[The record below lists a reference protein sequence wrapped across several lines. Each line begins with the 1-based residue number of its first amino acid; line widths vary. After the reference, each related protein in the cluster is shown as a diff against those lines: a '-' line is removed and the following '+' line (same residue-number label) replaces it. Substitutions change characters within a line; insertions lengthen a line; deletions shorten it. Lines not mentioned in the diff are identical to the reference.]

1 MLPLILHID
10 TATEYAS
17 ICLTQGDR
25 ILGMRVSPDQKQ
37 HGAFVQPAIQALM
50 QENDLNLT
58 ALNAIAVTEG
68 PGSYTGLRVSMAS
81 AKGLC
86 YALDKPLITI
96 STLKVMA
103 LAAQIK
109 HGKDYPQAIYCP
121 LIDARRMEVFTALY
135 DGHLEPIATPS
146 AMILDSASFKE
157 LVDNQII
164 VFSGTGAPK
173 FKAVLNHPNALFSA
187 VQHDASHL
195 AILAIQAHEKAA
207 FANLAYAE
215 PYYLKAF
222 YSAPAKK

>member
-10 TATEYAS
+10 TATAYAS
-17 ICLTQGDR
+17 ICLTQGDS

-37 HGAFVQPAIQALM
+37 HGAFVQPAIQGLM
-50 QENDLNLT
+50 LENDLDLS
-58 ALNAIAVTEG
+58 ALDAIAVSEG

-96 STLKVMA
+96 STLKIMA
-103 LAAQIK
+103 LAAQMEK
-109 HGKDYPQAIYCP
+109 GKEYTQAFYCP

-135 DGHLEPIATPS
+135 NAHLSEIEAAS
-146 AMILDSASFKE
+146 AKILDAHSFSE
-157 LVDNQII
+157 LIDNQLI

-173 FKAVLNHPNALFSA
+173 FQAILNHPNALFSG
-187 VQHDASHL
+187 VQHNASHL
-195 AILAIQAHEKAA
+195 AILAKESFEKAA

-222 YSAPAKK
+222 YSAPVKK

>member
-10 TATEYAS
+10 TATEFAS
-17 ICLTQGDR
+17 ICLTRGANS
-25 ILGMRVSPDQKQ
+25 LGMRISPDQKQ
-37 HGAFVQPAIQALM
+37 HGAFVQPAIQGLM
-50 QENDLNLT
+50 QENALDLS
-58 ALNAIAVTEG
+58 ALDAISVTEG

-86 YALDKPLITI
+86 YALDKPLICI

-103 LAAQIK
+103 LAAQMQY
-109 HGKDYPQAIYCP
+109 GKNYPNALYCP

-135 DGHLEPIATPS
+135 DGQLAPIATAS
-146 AMILDSASFKE
+146 AMILDSESFKE
-157 LVDNQII
+157 LIDNQVI

-173 FKAVLNHPNALFSA
+173 FEAILNHHNALFSM

-195 AILAIQAHEKAA
+195 ALLANQAYENGE

-215 PYYLKAF
+215 PFYLKAF

>member
-17 ICLTQGDR
+17 ICLTQGER
-25 ILGMRVSPDQKQ
+25 ILGMRISPDQKQ
-37 HGAFVQPAIQALM
+37 HGAFVQPTIQALM
-50 QENDLNLT
+50 QENDLELT

-86 YALDKPLITI
+86 YALDKPLICI

-103 LAAQIK
+103 LAAQMK
-109 HGKDYPQAIYCP
+109 HGKDYPQAMYCP
-121 LIDARRMEVFTALY
+121 LIDARRMEVFTALF
-135 DGHLEPIATPS
+135 DGQLESIATPS
-146 AMILDSASFKE
+146 AMILDNGSFNE
-157 LVDNQII
+157 LIDNQFI
-164 VFSGTGAPK
+164 VFSGTGASK
-173 FKAVLNHPNALFSA
+173 FQAVLTHPNALFSA

-195 AILAIQAHEKAA
+195 AILAIQAFKQAA